1 MDEAAERDELWRLAL
16 EHSPVG
22 MALVDLQ
29 GRPTVVNR
37 ALCQML
43 GRDAEELRTKG
54 FPEFTHPDDV
64 EADLELFGKAIEGEL
79 DSYRIRKRYLHAN
92 GNIVWGDLSVAVL
105 RDSDGAPEQMIAQ
118 VLDVTELERE
128 RRTLEAI
135 FETVDVGLLLIDE
148 EGRYARMN
156 RRHAESMLMPFPD
169 GHAGQAGQIGDVF
182 DTDGTPMA
190 REDMPSYRA
199 WHGEEFDDLRLWVGS
214 DPDRRSA
221 WSISARSVRE
231 PDGEL
236 AGAALAYKNIT
247 DLMRALKVKD
257 DFVAMV
263 SHELRTPLTS
273 VLGHLEL
280 LTDRPDLPPDIARQL
295 AVVERNAFRLQ
306 TLVADLLDVARAR
319 EGSLTLT
326 LDPLDLSM
334 LARDAV
340 SAARPAAEARAIT
353 LTCEVPDALPL
364 HADGHRLRQVVD
376 NLISNGIK
384 YTGRGGSVSV
394 TARVGESD
402 GIELVV
408 SDTGMGIAEDDLPQ
422 IFDRFYRGGEVE
434 AQHIPGTGLGLSI
447 VRDIIQAHDGTLS
460 VTSEVGEGSSF
471 TVRLPRR

>member
-1 MDEAAERDELWRLAL
+1 MDPEPDELWRLAL

-29 GRPTVVNR
+29 GRPILVNH
-37 ALCQML
+37 ALCHML

-64 EADLELFGKAIEGEL
+64 EADLELFGKAIDGEL
-79 DSYRIRKRYLHAN
+79 DSYRIRKRYLHAD
-92 GNIVWGDLSVAVL
+92 GRIVWGDLSVAVL
-105 RDSDGAPEQMIAQ
+105 RDPDGAPQQMIAQ

-169 GHAGQAGQIGDVF
+169 GHAGQAGQLGDVF
-182 DTDGTPMA
+182 DPDGNPMA

-214 DPDRRSA
+214 DPDQRSA

-247 DLMRALKVKD
+247 DLMRALQVKD
-257 DFVAMV
+257 AFVASV

-280 LTDRPDLPPDIARQL
+280 LTERPDLPADIARQL
-295 AVVERNAFRLQ
+295 AVVERNALRLQ
-306 TLVADLLDVARAR
+306 ALVTDLLDVARAKD
-319 EGSLTLT
+319 GSLTLT
-326 LDPLDLSM
+326 LDPLDLAM

-340 SAARPAAEARAIT
+340 SAARPAADARAIT
-353 LTCEVPDALPL
+353 LTCDVPDALPL

-376 NLISNGIK
+376 NLLSNAIK

-394 TARVGESD
+394 TARAGED
-402 GIELVV
+402 EGIELVV
-408 SDTGMGIAEDDLPQ
+408 SDTGMGIAEEDLPQ
-422 IFDRFYRGGEVE
+422 VFDRFYRAGEAE

-447 VRDIIQAHDGTLS
+447 VRDIVEAHGGTLS
-460 VTSEVGEGSSF
+460 VTSAVGEGSEF

>member
-1 MDEAAERDELWRLAL
+1 VDPGPDELWRLAL

-29 GRPTVVNR
+29 GRPILVNR
-37 ALCQML
+37 ALCHML

-64 EADLELFGKAIEGEL
+64 EADLELFGQAIDGEL
-79 DSYRIRKRYLHAN
+79 DSYRMRKRYLHAD
-92 GNIVWGDLSVAVL
+92 GSIVWGDLSVAVL
-105 RDSDGAPEQMIAQ
+105 RDPDGAPQQMIAQ

-169 GHAGQAGQIGDVF
+169 GHAGQAGQLGDVF
-182 DTDGTPMA
+182 DPDGNPMA

-214 DPDRRSA
+214 DPDQRSA

-257 DFVAMV
+257 DFVASV

-280 LTDRPDLPPDIARQL
+280 LTERPDLPPDIARQL

-306 TLVADLLDVARAR
+306 TLVTDLLDVARAK
-319 EGSLTLT
+319 EGSLSLT
-326 LDPLDLSM
+326 LDPLDLAM
-334 LARDAV
+334 LVRDAV
-340 SAARPAAEARAIT
+340 GAARPAADARAIR
-353 LTCEVPDALPL
+353 LACDVPEAIPL

-376 NLISNGIK
+376 NLISNAIK
-384 YTGRGGSVSV
+384 YTGREGSVSV
-394 TARVGESD
+394 TARVGED
-402 GIELVV
+402 EGIELVV
-408 SDTGMGIAEDDLPQ
+408 SDTGMGIAEEDLPH
-422 IFDRFYRGGEVE
+422 IFDRFYRAGEAE

-447 VRDIIQAHDGTLS
+447 VRDIVEAHGGTLEVAS
-460 VTSEVGEGSSF
+460 TVGEGSEF
-471 TVRLPRR
+471 TVRLSRR